1 MKHYK
6 LSQNTVFF
14 SLLVF
19 TLLFL
24 LSSQGA
30 SPLID
35 WDENIYAEASKQMLI
50 QDNFLDISI
59 NNQSFSEKPP
69 LFFWLQTISFR
80 IFGINEFGAR
90 FISCISGT
98 LLFLLLFKLGSWVKD
113 YVFGAIWSVVFLT
126 SLLPMILAKSGV
138 IDHTFN
144 LFITCATFFL
154 YIYDVKYKAFIEEKG
169 SSRST
174 WIFLSLASI
183 CMGLAVLTKGPLG
196 GLIPLIGF
204 GGYKLFNK
212 KPGINPIH
220 FVFCAVLSL
229 TIAISWYL
237 INYAQFGDQFLVNF
251 WDFQSREFNTPLEG
265 HSGPF
270 YFHFAVAIFGLL
282 PWTAFLCSFRKGQMS
297 LLNKHTKALAIIS
310 TVWIGFVLIL
320 FSFSATKLPHH
331 SASIYVPLSFIVSL
345 IIYHHWKNS
354 SQVSSLTVS
363 FFIISSVTISAALI
377 ALPQLAEQFLEQDNI
392 NFTLK
397 WPNEIYI
404 MNGLFIGLIFIAGA
418 LFRSRKIAYG
428 VACTAIA
435 AFIFSQTLWRH
446 YVPTYLSYSQQ
457 PLINMIK
464 EVKGEGG
471 KIAFYRFISF
481 AAIYYGEEPIEMLGT
496 SKFEGDFSILDKA
509 QSDNIY
515 IFTADRNNRERLI
528 KEHPLVK
535 LLEIRG
541 VFAKFILS
549 KK

>member
-1 MKHYK
+1 MD
-6 LSQNTVFF
+6 Q
-14 SLLVF
+14 
-19 TLLFL
+19 
-24 LSSQGA
+24 
-30 SPLID
+30 
-35 WDENIYAEASKQMLI
+35 
-50 QDNFLDISI
+50 
-59 NNQSFSEKPP
+59 
-69 LFFWLQTISFR
+69 
-80 IFGINEFGAR
+80 
-90 FISCISGT
+90 
-98 LLFLLLFKLGSWVKD
+98 LFKL
-113 YVFGAIWSVVFLT
+113 
-126 SLLPMILAKSGV
+126 KSGGGN
-138 IDHTFN
+138 IDVSSIAGRMLDILLSVFVLVFMEVMMEN
-144 LFITCATFFL
+144 LRKSACKKYFLILMAAATALLSPVQNGFAAANPL
-154 YIYDVKYKAFIEEKG
+154 LD
-169 SSRST
+169 SSPVEVSPVGD
-174 WIFLSLASI
+174 FEGASSSNS
-183 CMGLAVLTKGPLG
+183 P
-196 GLIPLIGF
+196 
-204 GGYKLFNK
+204 Y
-212 KPGINPIH
+212 
-220 FVFCAVLSL
+220 
-229 TIAISWYL
+229 
-237 INYAQFGDQFLVNF
+237 NF
-251 WDFQSREFNTPLEG
+251 ME
-265 HSGPF
+265 
-270 YFHFAVAIFGLL
+270 
-282 PWTAFLCSFRKGQMS
+282 TAFLCSFRKGQMS